1 MFAGTG
7 INLPLYNRRQVQKLV
22 GLDLSQGMLQQAQGK
37 VHTDGQGLQVSF
49 QQGVSLLCVYT
60 KTHSSTYCSP
70 PYLYMTVIVAARL
83 LLRRPTCRA
92 KQQPGHKFDFCVE
105 SLASWMQYWY

>member
-49 QQGVSLLCVYT
+49 QQGVSLLCTSNLNAHLRHV
-60 KTHSSTYCSP
+60 CS
-70 PYLYMTVIVAARL
+70 
-83 LLRRPTCRA
+83 
-92 KQQPGHKFDFCVE
+92 
-105 SLASWMQYWY
+105 